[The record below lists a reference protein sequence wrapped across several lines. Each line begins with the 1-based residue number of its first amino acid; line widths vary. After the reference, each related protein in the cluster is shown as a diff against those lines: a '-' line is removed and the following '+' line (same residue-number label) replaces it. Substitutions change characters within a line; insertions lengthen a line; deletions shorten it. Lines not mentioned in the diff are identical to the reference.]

1 MTEAVDLSLL
11 PPPEVVET
19 LDYEVILAARVAKL
33 REELTKAN
41 ILADWDPSRESDT
54 VVKLLQESAYREM
67 ILRGR
72 INDAA
77 RAVLLAFATG
87 GNLEHLAAFY
97 RVTRLPGELDDRLR
111 RRAQMALEG
120 FTTAG
125 PRKAYIFHALSADV
139 RVKDVAVTK
148 PAPGDIMI
156 TILSAE
162 GDGTASPELLA
173 IVAAALND
181 EEIRPLND
189 TVLLQSAAVIHYDI
203 SATLHLF
210 AGPGEEAVLAAARQD
225 VRAYA
230 DACHALGAMVAHSGL
245 DAALHKVGV
254 KKVLLTSPA
263 VEIAADAVSAAYCD
277 SITVEKGHG

>member
-1 MTEAVDLSLL
+1 MTEAVDLSQL

-33 REELTKAN
+33 RAELTAAN
-41 ILADWDPSRESDT
+41 ILLDWDPTRESDT
-54 VVKLLQESAYREM
+54 IVKLLQESAYREM

-77 RAVLLAFATG
+77 RAVLLAHATD
-87 GNLEHLAAFY
+87 GNLDNLAAFY
-97 RVTRLPGELDDRLR
+97 GVTRLADEKDERLR
-111 RRAQMALEG
+111 KRAQMALEG

-156 TILSAE
+156 TILSTE

-189 TVLLQSAAVIHYDI
+189 TVLLQSATIIHYAI
-203 SATLHLF
+203 SASLLLF
-210 AGPGEEAVLAAARQD
+210 SGPGEEAVLAAARKD
-225 VRAYA
+225 ARAYA
-230 DACHALGAMVAHSGL
+230 DACHALGTMVARSGL
-245 DAALHKVGV
+245 DAALHKAGV
-254 KKVLLTSPA
+254 QKVNLFSPA
-263 VEIAADAVSAAYCD
+263 GEIAPDAVSAAYCYG
-277 SITVEKGHG
+277 ITVEKANG